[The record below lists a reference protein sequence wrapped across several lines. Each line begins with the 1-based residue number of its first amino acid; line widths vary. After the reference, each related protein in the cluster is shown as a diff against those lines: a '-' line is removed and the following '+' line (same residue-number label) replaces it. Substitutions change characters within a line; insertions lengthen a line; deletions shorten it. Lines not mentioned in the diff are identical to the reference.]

1 MSKTNSILFSLF
13 FFFSMVG
20 CVTSPNGGG
29 NMISNIFSGNNAS
42 AQTVSPPVD
51 LRELTKEEQAQLP
64 WVNYSPVQP
73 PIRIAIESFEDKTGA
88 TTTVDYSGGQAVISS
103 NPIGNGMTD
112 QIITALSGLKNAGA
126 PFEIFEYRQ
135 GQASINFDYVYKGAV
150 IGFMPSQQSMDAGI
164 GFGALG
170 GSFGGTGG
178 IGILVEQLFKFAT
191 KKDYVALN
199 IRVLDINDRIIDSVA
214 VEGYASD
221 FASSAG
227 GIFGTTFL
235 GVSGQS
241 KTPIDKAVQVCLI
254 RALGPLSTSI
264 INDSQRRVA
273 NN

>member
-1 MSKTNSILFSLF
+1 MSRLNALLFSLF
-13 FFFSMVG
+13 FFFSIVG

-29 NMISNIFSGNNAS
+29 NKISNMFNGNNVS
-42 AQTVSPPVD
+42 TQTVSPSVD
-51 LRELTKEEQAQLP
+51 LRILTKEEQAQLP
-64 WVNYSPVQP
+64 WANYSGR